1 MLAAREQR
9 FGFLLHL
16 DGVVDPE
23 FASAKIPGKDAA
35 KLAPP
40 EERSGP
46 HGIAQEHCLR
56 RRCARAPEQQIGEK
70 VSIWNDHGR
79 PTVFARRSRA
89 SVTGGRASLA
99 RR

>member
-9 FGFLLHL
+9 FGFLLHFNSI
-16 DGVVDPE
+16 VDPE
-23 FASAKIPGKDAA
+23 FAPAKIAGKDAA

-56 RRCARAPEQQIGEK
+56 RRCARAPEQQIGEE
-70 VSIWNDHGR
+70 IRIRDDHGR
-79 PTVFARRSRA
+79 PAVFARRSRA
-89 SVTGGRASLA
+89 SVRGGRASRA
-99 RR
+99 RN